1 MTRIKVSRQHILS
14 AIKRDPDECP
24 IAKAIRDAG
33 FDAIVSVES
42 VDIFPTNLTIVPIR
56 VTLPAAAQDFT
67 VKFDTGRHVDPFE
80 FDLDYP
86 RRVKAMDYG
95 NRAGPPSHQPDH
107 KEKV

>member
-1 MTRIKVSRQHILS
+1 MTRIKVSQQHIRS
-14 AIKRDPDECP
+14 AIRRDPDECP
-24 IAKAIRDAG
+24 IARALRDVG

-42 VDIFPTNLTIVPIR
+42 VDIFPTNFTITPIR
-56 VTLPAAAQDFT
+56 VSLPRVAQDFT
-67 VKFDTGRHVDPFE
+67 VKFDTGRYVEPFE

-86 RRVKAMDYG
+86 RRVEAMDYG